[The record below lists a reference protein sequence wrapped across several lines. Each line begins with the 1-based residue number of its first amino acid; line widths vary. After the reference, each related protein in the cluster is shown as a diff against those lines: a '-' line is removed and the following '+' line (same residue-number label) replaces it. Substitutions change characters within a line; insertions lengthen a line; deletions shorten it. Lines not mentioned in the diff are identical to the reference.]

1 MQEIVQQL
9 EGLFLGAVPTMFL
22 FIVLVAAYK
31 LLVQGPLPATLKER
45 RARTDGA
52 QEDARKAI
60 AQAEA
65 RATEYAETLRQA
77 RSEVFKLRE
86 ARVKQWNGE
95 KDAAL
100 EVARQTAGAKVKQA
114 KGELEGEAAQARQAI
129 EASAE
134 ELAKQVV
141 RAVLPAAAEGVR

>member
-22 FIVLVAAYK
+22 FIVLVAAYQ
-31 LLVQGPLPATLKER
+31 LLVQGPLTATLKER

-100 EVARQTAGAKVKQA
+100 EVARQAAGAKVKQA

-129 EASAE
+129 EASAG